1 MSRTGA
7 AWGVG
12 LTAVLMLSFG
22 CDKNSPSFS
31 ILPDTEVFFQN
42 TGAVSSKIDLLW
54 VIDNSGSMHT
64 SQQNIADNFESFIG
78 DFSSRSFDY
87 RIAVIGTD
95 AYREAFTGNSTVS
108 LFKDGGGVSVITPE
122 TPDIAN
128 AFIGNIMVGTSGY
141 GDERTLQSIGWALA
155 NPGNAGFLRED
166 SFFAVILVSD
176 EDDFSHDGSTYL
188 KHQYDAYTD
197 PGHSYYDSAKNHT
210 IDKYM
215 EYMETLTNSSG
226 ATKRFSV
233 NSIVIRDGDSD
244 CLSELSGGGRI
255 YGKRNQ
261 ALAEAAGGVVGS
273 LCGDF
278 SDELET
284 ISENILTLST
294 QFFLKRE
301 PIPESIVVKVN
312 GETIPNVDENPGPLS
327 GGWAYDPD
335 AVSVLFYGDY
345 IPEAGAQ
352 ILIDFDPVNIEI

>member
-1 MSRTGA
+1 MKRTGA
-7 AWGVG
+7 LLGVSF
-12 LTAVLMLSFG
+12 AVLLLTVG

-42 TGAVSSKIDLLW
+42 TGAVSAKIDLLW

-78 DFSSRSFDY
+78 DFASRSFDY
-87 RIAVIGTD
+87 RIAVIGSD
-95 AYREAFTGNSTVS
+95 AYREAFTGNSNVS
-108 LFKDGGGVSVITPE
+108 LFKSAGGVPVITPQ

-128 AFIGNIMVGTSGY
+128 VFIGNIMVGTSGY
-141 GDERTLQSIGWALA
+141 GDERTLHSIPWALN
-155 NPGNAGFLRED
+155 NPGNAGFLRAD

-176 EDDFSHDGSTYL
+176 EDDFSHDGSAYI
-188 KHQYDAYTD
+188 KNQYDAYTN
-197 PGHSYYDSAKNHT
+197 PGHSYYDSAKGHT
-210 IDKYM
+210 IAKYM
-215 EYMETLTNSSG
+215 EYLETLTNSSG

-244 CLSELSGGGRI
+244 CLSALSGGGRI

-261 ALAEAAGGVVGS
+261 AMAEAAGGVVGS

-278 SDELET
+278 ATELET

-301 PIPESIVVKVN
+301 PIPESITVKVN
-312 GETIPNVDENPGPLS
+312 GQFVPRVEENPGPLS
-327 GGWAYDPD
+327 GGWVYNAE
-335 AVSVLFYGDY
+335 ANSILFYGDY
-345 IPEAGAQ
+345 IPQAGAQ
-352 ILIDFDPVNIEI
+352 ILVDFDPVNIEI